1 MVALL
6 VTGLGSAAGV
16 QARISWRPRRS
27 AIGQF
32 LPVAISNLRG
42 SE

>member
-6 VTGLGSAAGV
+6 VTGLGSAAAV

-27 AIGQF
+27 AIGRL
-32 LPVAISNLRG
+32 LPVAEINS
-42 SE
+42 